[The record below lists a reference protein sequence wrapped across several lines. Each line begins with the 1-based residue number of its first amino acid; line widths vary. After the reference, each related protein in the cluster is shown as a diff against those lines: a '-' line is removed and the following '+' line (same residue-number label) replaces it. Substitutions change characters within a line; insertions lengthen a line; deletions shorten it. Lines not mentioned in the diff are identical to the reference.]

1 MIMLYLD
8 LINKVVV
15 PKMRE
20 LTKEIAEYKKMQQQC
35 LAEQQYIQKRI
46 AREIELYKQRIKEKE
61 NA

>member
-1 MIMLYLD
+1 MNLLYWD

-20 LTKEIAEYKKMQQQC
+20 LTKEIAEYKKRQQQY
-35 LAEQQYIQKRI
+35 LMEQRYIQKRI

>member
-1 MIMLYLD
+1 MSIYLD

-20 LTKEIAEYKKMQQQC
+20 LTKEIAEYKKRQQQY
-35 LAEQQYIQKRI
+35 LMEQRYIQKRI
-46 AREIELYKQRIKEKE
+46 AREIELYKQRIKENK